1 MSNLEEYF
9 ALVKKHPQLF
19 VNPPGG
25 EIALLL
31 DEGEIREV
39 EAQMRQWL
47 ELKGLP
53 DEWAEVG
60 IAYPDTGASSE
71 CNEFFYA
78 EITSYGNMDT
88 NEGISELRI
97 VTVPEFESL
106 IRENTIN
113 DEFTIVAYAR
123 AKLQGL
129 L

>member
-1 MSNLEEYF
+1 MSQRSLRLLLMSKSDNKASTFEGNKQDMSNLEEYF

-78 EITSYGNMDT
+78 EI
-88 NEGISELRI
+88 
-97 VTVPEFESL
+97 
-106 IRENTIN
+106 
-113 DEFTIVAYAR
+113 
-123 AKLQGL
+123 
-129 L
+129 